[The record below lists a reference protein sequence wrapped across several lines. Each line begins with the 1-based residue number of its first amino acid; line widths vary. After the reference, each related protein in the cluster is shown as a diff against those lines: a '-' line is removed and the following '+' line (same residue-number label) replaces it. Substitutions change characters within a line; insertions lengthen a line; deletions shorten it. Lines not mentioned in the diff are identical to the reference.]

1 MSLKASDSLPQE
13 NVIPGI
19 RTGFL
24 NIPVDFIFSVRDVA

>member
-13 NVIPGI
+13 NVIPRI

-24 NIPVDFIFSVRDVA
+24 NITVAFIFSVTDVA